1 MAKAVIPLPN
11 EDLYSIT
18 SIDVKNMLSGLK
30 DKKQMYT
37 GLQFIPGVVGVSITS
52 ENQTWYKMGGNGEGN
67 ERNINSI
74 LAMPHIGYKGL
85 KKISSLGEN
94 NRYYPLLR
102 GMVDVPTPGD
112 PVLLCQM
119 GDTQYYLG
127 PLNTQ
132 NLPNFNDDD
141 FPNNFLKATTS
152 STASGN
158 VKSVRSIK
166 DNSFIPTST
175 GRLHKNQNTILDF
188 PANKKDGFIS
198 NNSSPDMIFEGR
210 HGNSIRIG
218 SRNINPYIMISNG
231 RTITN
236 TQESSL
242 DNSIFALFKH
252 GSIRQ
257 HFIKDA
263 KKENKDKKLNELIK
277 PYSFKLADEEIPEVF
292 KSISKTYQK
301 NIGRGNLETGE
312 DDKNIES
319 TIYKYGEK
327 KNQGQAFLS
336 SDRITFNARKDSI
349 FLSAFQHIHLGS
361 GNTMTFSTSKNI
373 LFEAMVSSITNTGL
387 FKVNATDTVEID
399 GRKRITLG
407 SPTKDGVQ
415 PAVLGDNLLLCL
427 TTLCNDIKGALL
439 DVSKAI
445 EQRSKAGESL
455 KTMQAAAD
463 NIDVTKEFVENIV
476 LSNKVFLK

>member
-18 SIDVKNMLSGLK
+18 STDVKQMLSGQK

-37 GLQFIPGVVGVSITS
+37 GLQFIPGVVGVAVTS
-52 ENQTWYKMGGNGEGN
+52 ENQTWYKIGGDGEGS

-74 LAMPHIGYKGL
+74 LAMPHIAQKGL
-85 KKISSLGEN
+85 KKISALGEN

-102 GMVDVPTPGD
+102 GIVDVPTPGD

-141 FPNNFLKATTS
+141 FPSDFLKAQAS
-152 STASGN
+152 SDT

-166 DNSFIPTST
+166 DNSFIPSFT

-188 PANKKDGFIS
+188 PVNKKDEFIS
-198 NNSSPDMIFEGR
+198 NGSSPDMIFEGR

-277 PYSFKLADEEIPEVF
+277 PYTFKLADESIPTVH
-292 KSISKTYQK
+292 KSISKTYK
-301 NIGRGNLETGE
+301 SNIGRGNLETGE

-327 KNQGQAFLS
+327 KNQGQVFLS

-361 GNTMTFSTSKNI
+361 GNTMTFSTSNNI
-373 LFEAMVSSITNTGL
+373 LFES
-387 FKVNATDTVEID
+387 F
-399 GRKRITLG
+399 
-407 SPTKDGVQ
+407 
-415 PAVLGDNLLLCL
+415 
-427 TTLCNDIKGALL
+427 
-439 DVSKAI
+439 
-445 EQRSKAGESL
+445 
-455 KTMQAAAD
+455 
-463 NIDVTKEFVENIV
+463 
-476 LSNKVFLK
+476 